1 MTVFAQSAA
10 DVKVPREPGRP
21 RALRVR
27 RGFLVASPVLA
38 GLFCVLGAWSD
49 PAVGLTGAR
58 LYELYAAHPEPL
70 QLKSLGFHW
79 GYAFWMLPALLA
91 AAYVRG
97 RGAWIANVAAFI
109 GFAGMTTLPGLLIVD
124 YYDSAIGQ
132 EYGVQGALAVEDRME
147 QMWGLPVFALPGLL
161 GLMASLPL
169 IAIALWRG
177 GVIRW
182 WGFAAVVAG
191 QAVFLLGG
199 IAWWHCAIMAGF
211 FAVFAYALAT
221 GTRARTEL

>member
-1 MTVFAQSAA
+1 MTVIAQRSSSVEAA
-10 DVKVPREPGRP
+10 PVPGRT

-199 IAWWHCAIMAGF
+199 IAWWHCAIMTGF

>member
-1 MTVFAQSAA
+1 MSVFAQPAA
-10 DVKVPREPGRP
+10 DVEVPREPGRP

-27 RGFLVASPVLA
+27 RGFLIASPVLA
-38 GLFCVLGAWSD
+38 GLFCVIGAWSD
-49 PAVGLTGAR
+49 PAVGITGAR

-109 GFAGMTTLPGLLIVD
+109 GFAGMTTLPGLLIID

-132 EYGVQGALAVEDRME
+132 EYGVRGSLAVEDRME
-147 QMWGLPVFALPGLL
+147 QMWGLPAFALPGLL
-161 GLMASLPL
+161 GLMISLPL

-182 WGFAAVVAG
+182 WGVAAVAGG
-191 QAVFLLGG
+191 QAVFLLGD
-199 IAWWHCAIMAGF
+199 IAWWHCAIMTGF
-211 FAVFAYALAT
+211 FAVFAYALAL
-221 GTRARTEL
+221 GTRGRTEL